1 MRENLVLSTNTKCM
15 KAEVLFV
22 EDSKEIE
29 HPIKTNWKTEQKKK
43 KKELEERKWRRAR
56 QQKDS
61 KENENK
67 RK

>member
-15 KAEVLFV
+15 KVEVLFV

-43 KKELEERKWRRAR
+43 KRVRREKMKESQAAKG
-56 QQKDS
+56 
-61 KENENK
+61 
-67 RK
+67 

>member
-1 MRENLVLSTNTKCM
+1 MEVKSSLKTQPYCKMRENLVLSTNTKCM

-43 KKELEERKWRRAR
+43 KKK
-56 QQKDS
+56 KKS
-61 KENENK
+61 
-67 RK
+67 